1 MLYRNPK
8 IKFSKC
14 DKKTNWFEDNIKTH
28 KKKMIVS
35 PDSDLSSN
43 ESHFF
48 IEAARNIYP
57 LTLHSLTRQTSILSL
72 SLSTLEGAL

>member
-28 KKKMIVS
+28 KKKK
-35 PDSDLSSN
+35 DCL
-43 ESHFF
+43 
-48 IEAARNIYP
+48 AR
-57 LTLHSLTRQTSILSL
+57 L
-72 SLSTLEGAL
+72 